1 MLNKFDVHL
10 KLILEINYILKIRKK
25 KKRIKKHYLG
35 DSTWRH
41 VFDKLLLPV
50 TMVGIVDPD
59 LKKMIDS

>member
-1 MLNKFDVHL
+1 M
-10 KLILEINYILKIRKK
+10 NYILKIRKK
-25 KKRIKKHYLG
+25 KRIKKCYLV

-41 VFDKLLLPV
+41 VFDNLLLPV